1 MILSNKKIVVL
12 SIFLGLFSML
22 SCRKKELSSTVDQ
35 TKIYQLLSLTYNY
48 DTDNTYALARFYLNN
63 INGSRLEM
71 SQNSRVFYG
80 STQLASPVN
89 RGTNYSHVFSGYV
102 SGLNF
107 DWNDTEGR
115 HFINKADIPSPI
127 YAFTQYTNSWSPTFG
142 YDLEFNGD
150 SIGVNEE
157 VYLKLEVNQDT
168 SFTIDITETTRGR
181 TFVHI
186 PSWEIEKLRTFSPSF
201 YLIRRKFKNLDQA
214 TSAGGRLETEFI
226 SNVGILYVW

>member
-1 MILSNKKIVVL
+1 MTPVYKNTTLLISFFCLLAMVA
-12 SIFLGLFSML
+12 
-22 SCRKKELSSTVDQ
+22 CRKKELSSTVDQ

-48 DTDNTYALARFYLNN
+48 DSDYTSALARFYLND

-80 STQLASPVN
+80 STQLVSPVN

-115 HFINKADIPSPI
+115 HFINKADIPAPI

-157 VYLKLEVNQDT
+157 VYLKIEVNQDT
-168 SFTIDITETTRGR
+168 TFSIDITETSRGR
-181 TFVHI
+181 TYVHI
-186 PSWEIEKLRTFSPSF
+186 PSWEIEKLRSYSPSF
-201 YLIRRKFKNLDQA
+201 YLIRRKIKNLDQS
-214 TSAGGRLETEFI
+214 TTAGGRLETSYM
-226 SNVGILYVW
+226 SNFGTLYVW